1 MAKVVVIKGDPNA
14 GKTTASRFILQVLLY
29 KGARLVS
36 YTALNGLNNLKGDFV
51 AVIEYEKKRIAICSR
66 GDQLNW
72 VLTNITTYIDLD
84 LDVVVVTSRNYATFD
99 KEVRNVYNP
108 IVFNKQ
114 KSDYVALTKF
124 VQDVVKEIL
133 KP

>member
-36 YTALNGLNNLKGDFV
+36 YTALNGLGNLKGDFV
-51 AVIEYEKKRIAICSR
+51 AVIEYEKKSIAICSR
-66 GDQLNW
+66 GDLLKC
-72 VLTNITTYIDLD
+72 VIDNITIHINLD
-84 LDVVVVTSRNYATFD
+84 IVVVTSRNYATFD
-99 KEVRNVYNP
+99 KAVRNVYNP

-114 KSDYVALTKF
+114 KSDYTALTKF
-124 VQDVVKEIL
+124 VQDVVEEIL

>member
-1 MAKVVVIKGDPNA
+1 MAKVIVIKGDPNA

-29 KGARLVS
+29 QGATLVN
-36 YTALNGLNNLKGDFV
+36 YIALNGLDNLKGDFV
-51 AVIEYEKKRIAICSR
+51 AVIEYKEKRIAICSC

-72 VLTNITTYIDLD
+72 VLTNIITYIN

-114 KSDYVALTKF
+114 KSDYTALTQF
-124 VQDVVKEIL
+124 VQGVVKEIL

>member
-1 MAKVVVIKGDPNA
+1 MAKVIVIKGDPNA

-29 KGARLVS
+29 KGAKLVS
-36 YTALNGLNNLKGDFV
+36 YTALNGLGNLKGDFV
-51 AVIEYEKKRIAICSR
+51 AVIEYKEKRIAICSR

-72 VLTNITTYIDLD
+72 VLMNITTYID
-84 LDVVVVTSRNYATFD
+84 LDVVVVTSRNYATFG

-114 KSDYVALTKF
+114 KSDYTALTKF

-133 KP
+133 KS

>member
-1 MAKVVVIKGDPNA
+1 GDPNA

-29 KGARLVS
+29 QGAKLVS
-36 YTALNGLNNLKGDFV
+36 YTALNGLGNLKGDFV
-51 AVIEYEKKRIAICSR
+51 AVIEYKKKRIAICSR

-84 LDVVVVTSRNYATFD
+84 VVVVTSRNYATFD
-99 KEVRNVYNP
+99 KAVRNVYNP

-114 KSDYVALTKF
+114 KSNYTALTKF
-124 VQDVVKEIL
+124 VQAVVKQIL

>member
-51 AVIEYEKKRIAICSR
+51 AVIEYQKKSIAICSR
-66 GDQLNW
+66 GDLLKW
-72 VLTNITTYIDLD
+72 VIDNITIHINLD
-84 LDVVVVTSRNYATFD
+84 IVVVTSRNYATFD
-99 KEVRNVYNP
+99 KEIRNVYNP
-108 IVFNKQ
+108 VVFNKQ
-114 KSDYVALTKF
+114 KSDYTALTKF
-124 VQDVVKEIL
+124 VQDVVEEIL

>member
-66 GDQLNW
+66 GDLLKC
-72 VLTNITTYIDLD
+72 VIDNITIHINLD
-84 LDVVVVTSRNYATFD
+84 IVVVTSRNYATFD
-99 KEVRNVYNP
+99 KAVRNVYNP

-114 KSDYVALTKF
+114 KSDYTALTKF
-124 VQDVVKEIL
+124 VQYVVEEIL

>member
-1 MAKVVVIKGDPNA
+1 MFIFIIICVLVVGIAFLVW
-14 GKTTASRFILQVLLY
+14 LLTF
-29 KGARLVS
+29 R
-36 YTALNGLNNLKGDFV
+36 NN
-51 AVIEYEKKRIAICSR
+51 VIEYQEKKIAICSR

-72 VLTNITTYIDLD
+72 VLTNITTYIE

-114 KSDYVALTKF
+114 KSDYTALTKF

-133 KP
+133 KR

>member
-1 MAKVVVIKGDPNA
+1 MAKVIVIKGDPNA

-29 KGARLVS
+29 KGAKLVS

-51 AVIEYEKKRIAICSR
+51 AIIEYKEKRIAICSR

-72 VLTNITTYIDLD
+72 VLTNITTYIN

-99 KEVRNVYNP
+99 KQIRNVYNP

-114 KSDYVALTKF
+114 KSDYTA
-124 VQDVVKEIL
+124 
-133 KP
+133 

>member
-51 AVIEYEKKRIAICSR
+51 AVIEYQKKSIAICSR
-66 GDQLNW
+66 GDLLKW
-72 VLTNITTYIDLD
+72 VIDNITIHIN
-84 LDVVVVTSRNYATFD
+84 LDVVVVTSRNYATFG

-114 KSDYVALTKF
+114 KSDYTALTKF

>member
-1 MAKVVVIKGDPNA
+1 MAKVIVIKGDPNA

-29 KGARLVS
+29 KGAKLVS
-36 YTALNGLNNLKGDFV
+36 YTALNGLGNLKGDFV
-51 AVIEYEKKRIAICSR
+51 AVIEYKEKRIAICSR

-84 LDVVVVTSRNYATFD
+84 VIVVTSRNYATFG
-99 KEVRNVYNP
+99 KEVCNVYNP

-114 KSDYVALTKF
+114 KSDYTALTKF